1 MPFLDTKH
9 QQAAFLVAALGL
21 VILVALLPYASGLI
35 GAPVLYI
42 ILAPL
47 HEWLVPKVRR
57 KTLATALVIV
67 VALVGIILPFTWII
81 SLLIGQA
88 QDAADAIVASPV
100 MHRLDEVTVGG
111 YAVGQ
116 QLRELGARL
125 VGLLGGG
132 ALSLLGRVAR
142 ITLNVVF
149 ALIGLYYILQD
160 PDGVWR
166 GVRPFIPFSD
176 ENVETIR
183 SRFSDVTKSTVIG
196 TGLSALAQGVLI
208 ALAFTAFGLG
218 NPVFWG
224 AVTLIFSI
232 LPVLGS
238 GLVWLPGAIVLY
250 SDDRIGAAV
259 GLVLLGFVVISN
271 VDNLIRPWVSNRY
284 AQIHP
289 MITLVGAIA
298 GVSYLGI
305 LGLLI
310 GPLALSYFFEL
321 LSMYRKEYLPPSA
334 PADAAPDVAVG

>member
-1 MPFLDTKH
+1 MAFLDTKH
-9 QQAAFLVAALGL
+9 QQAAFLVAILGL
-21 VILVALLPYASGLI
+21 AVLFALLPYASGLI

-47 HEWLVPKVRR
+47 HGWLVPRVRKR
-57 KTLATALVIV
+57 SLATSLVIV

-81 SLLIGQA
+81 SLLVGQA
-88 QDAADAIVASPV
+88 QDAASSVVASPV
-100 MHRLDEVTVGG
+100 MDRLDEITVGG

-116 QLRELGARL
+116 QLREFGSRL

-132 ALSLLGRVAR
+132 AISLIGRLAR

-166 GVRPFIPFSD
+166 SVRPFIPFSD

-183 SRFSDVTKSTVIG
+183 ARFAAVTKSTVIG
-196 TGLSALAQGVLI
+196 TGLSALAQGVMI
-208 ALAFTAFGLG
+208 AAAFALFGLG

-238 GLVWLPGAIVLY
+238 GLVWLPGALVLY
-250 SDDRIGAAV
+250 TDGRAAAAV
-259 GLVLLGFVVISN
+259 GLALLGLLVISN
-271 VDNLIRPWVSNRY
+271 IDNLIRPWVSNRY

-298 GVSYLGI
+298 GVGYLGI

-321 LSMYRKEYLPPSA
+321 VTMYRKEHLG
-334 PADAAPDVAVG
+334 VE